1 MSKIFDVVK
10 KDNIIDFG
18 DIYQSEPD
26 SGGEPQPSPETAL
39 QAAAKLGGTSFVPQ
53 AANRVVRLCLSAFSP
68 IFPFDRGD
76 EIAAEQYRI
85 IRTKI
90 LHSAKKPQLI
100 VVSSACSG
108 DGKTVTSINIAASFA
123 LKADSHV
130 LLVDSDLRRP
140 RVAEALDIPASPGL
154 AEVLAGEADLETA
167 LIRPEQFP
175 NLAILPAGAAGESA
189 AELLDSE
196 RWRQFIQQSRTRFEL
211 VIFDA
216 PPVAAVADYEL
227 IQLVCDAA
235 VLVIRPDH
243 SNRSACLKALEAIP
257 PEKMLGV
264 VLNCVEDW
272 WLWKAPVYG
281 YGYYQRPVS
290 EDRTVPRLERG
301 A

>member
-18 DIYQSEPD
+18 DLYQAEVNN
-26 SGGEPQPSPETAL
+26 GNEPQLISELAASFSGPSSVRQGA
-39 QAAAKLGGTSFVPQ
+39 S
-53 AANRVVRLCLSAFSP
+53 RVIRLCLSAFSP
-68 IFPFDRGD
+68 IFPFDQGD
-76 EIAAEQYRI
+76 DIAAEQYRM

-90 LHSAKKPQLI
+90 LHNSKKAQLI

-108 DGKTVTSINIAASFA
+108 DGKTVTSINIAASLA
-123 LKADSHV
+123 LKDDSCV

-140 RVAEALDIPASPGL
+140 RVAEALNIPASPGL
-154 AEVLAGEADLETA
+154 AEILTGQADLETA

-175 NLAILPAGAAGESA
+175 NLAILPAGTAGESA

-196 RWRQFIQQSRTRFEL
+196 RWRQFIQQARTRFTHVL
-211 VIFDA
+211 FDA
-216 PPVAAVADYEL
+216 PPIAAVTDYDL

-235 VLVIRPDH
+235 IVVIRPDH
-243 SNRSACLKALEAIP
+243 SNRSAYLKALGTIP

-272 WLWKAPVYG
+272 WLWKVPVYG
-281 YGYYQRPVS
+281 YGYYQKSVS
-290 EDRTVPRLERG
+290 EDKPGSKQDQG

>member
-18 DIYQSEPD
+18 NIYEIEVNNPSELQRPSESLASLSSASPARQQS
-26 SGGEPQPSPETAL
+26 S
-39 QAAAKLGGTSFVPQ
+39 
-53 AANRVVRLCLSAFSP
+53 RVVRLCLSAFSP
-68 IFPFDRGD
+68 ILPFDRVD
-76 EIAAEQYRI
+76 YHAAEQYRI
-85 IRTKI
+85 VRTKI
-90 LHSAKKPQLI
+90 LHNSKKPRLI

-108 DGKTVTSINIAASFA
+108 DGKTVTSINIAASLA
-123 LKADSHV
+123 LKDDSRV

-140 RVAEALDIPASPGL
+140 RVAEALAIAGSPGL
-154 AEVLAGEADLETA
+154 AEVLAGETDLETA

-175 NLAILPAGAAGESA
+175 NLAILPAGAVAGSA

-196 RWRQFIQQSRTRFEL
+196 RWRQFIQQARTQFGH

-216 PPVAAVADYEL
+216 PPIATLADYDL

-235 VLVIRPDH
+235 ILVIRPDH
-243 SNRSACLKALEAIP
+243 SDRSACLKALEAIA

-281 YGYYQRPVS
+281 YGYYRKPVS
-290 EDRTVPRLERG
+290 DDRPGPSLNR
-301 A
+301 AD